1 MSFLALTSLD
11 IICILICL
19 VSGMIGYKRGAIN
32 TLISFGGF
40 IASFAIAWIFSPVMG
55 NWLIKSG
62 ILNSLFEAINM
73 NIVAQSLVDLGAQQ
87 SSIANSAI
95 GAAIING
102 GQVMVNQSVETLT
115 DLIIHAIAQ
124 SISFGIIVVGV
135 SILCWF
141 LQIAFWGITKIPVI
155 GLINRLLGLA
165 VGLILGVC
173 MIGVLLWLFTVVNF
187 YSGGTTNLP
196 TYENSSLIQV
206 GTPWVLNFIGI
217 K

>member
-1 MSFLALTSLD
+1 MSFSALTSLD

-55 NWLIKSG
+55 DWLINSG
-62 ILNSLFEAINM
+62 VLNSLFEAINV
-73 NIVAQSLVDLGAQQ
+73 NVVAQSLVDLGAQQ
-87 SSIANSAI
+87 SSLANSAI

-102 GQVMVNQSVETLT
+102 GQAMVNQSVETLT

-124 SISFGIIVVGV
+124 SISFGIIVFGV

-141 LQIAFWGITKIPVI
+141 LQIALLGITKIPVI

-173 MIGVLLWLFTVVNF
+173 MIGVILWVFTVVNF
-187 YSGGTTNLP
+187 YSGGTANLP
-196 TYENSSLIQV
+196 TYENSSLLQV